1 VKVNVTVARA
11 GDEVRIQLFTTAY
24 RKISET
30 VLTSLPMGVT
40 PVSVA
45 LRDMKGRTLS
55 NGIYYIRVL
64 SGGTVSIGKLVV
76 LR

>member
-30 VLTSLPMGVT
+30 TLTTLPVGVT
-40 PVSVA
+40 PVSVV
-45 LRDMKGRTLS
+45 LRDKKGGALS
-55 NGIYYIRVL
+55 NGVYYLRIITPQGV
-64 SGGTVSIGKLVV
+64 GIGKMIILK
-76 LR
+76 